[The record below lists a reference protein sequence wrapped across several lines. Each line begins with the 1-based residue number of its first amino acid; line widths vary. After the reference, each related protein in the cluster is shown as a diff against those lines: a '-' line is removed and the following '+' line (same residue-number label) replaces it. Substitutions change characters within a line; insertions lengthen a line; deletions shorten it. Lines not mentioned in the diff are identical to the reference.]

1 MAQDEFTKL
10 FGYMQKEFSAV
21 NKKLER
27 QDKRFDEVL
36 GAIAELAADIKTYH
50 QELLVLGH
58 KVDRLERW
66 IHQIAQETGVKLSA
80 E

>member
-1 MAQDEFTKL
+1 MSMAQDEFTKL

-36 GAIAELAADIKTYH
+36 GAIAELAGD
-50 QELLVLGH
+50 
-58 KVDRLERW
+58 
-66 IHQIAQETGVKLSA
+66 
-80 E
+80 